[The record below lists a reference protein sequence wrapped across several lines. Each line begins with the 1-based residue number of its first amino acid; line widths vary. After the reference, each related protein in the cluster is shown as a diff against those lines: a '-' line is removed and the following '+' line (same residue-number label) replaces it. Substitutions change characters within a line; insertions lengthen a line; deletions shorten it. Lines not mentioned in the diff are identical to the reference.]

1 MEQQQHR
8 LLKHQQHGCQQQQH
22 RLQNSSNTISCSANK
37 GTLEKNIDLY
47 THKYFLHLSTKM
59 YSTLLQNKQYIY
71 LKA

>member
-37 GTLEKNIDLY
+37 GTQEKIFFVKIPINIFY
-47 THKYFLHLSTKM
+47 IEVQKCTG
-59 YSTLLQNKQYIY
+59 TLLQN
-71 LKA
+71 